1 MVARAPA
8 LGSADVHEKVAA
20 SWNVEY
26 AAGRYRDEPPVG
38 FIQDILAAAC
48 RHGLTRGLYIGCGNG
63 RNLIPL
69 LTGGLDLLG
78 LDISTEAITQLR
90 QQRPDRVD
98 HLIVGDVSALPARA
112 RYELVIGIQVFQHG
126 NRHQTHQH
134 LADAAARVAP
144 GGLLCVRVNSTDSH
158 INHGHHRFEDNDD
171 GFTLRYLAGSK
182 TGLNIPLLHHRRTA
196 RRDRHVLHR
205 GTPTTPSQHPTNP
218 TRPRPVVTM
227 GSDLATTTR
236 LQLISEPGAP
246 EGEMGAWELTSARGG
261 ERAASRGCGDV
272 GRGGVGLASDVDG
285 HSDRRRG

>member
-126 NRHQTHQH
+126 NRHQAHQH

-182 TGLNIPLLHHRRTA
+182 TGLNIHFFTTDELRDVIGTSFTEELPPHPHSTPRTPPGQGQWSQWEAIWQRRP
-196 RRDRHVLHR
+196 D
-205 GTPTTPSQHPTNP
+205 S
-218 TRPRPVVTM
+218 
-227 GSDLATTTR
+227 S
-236 LQLISEPGAP
+236 
-246 EGEMGAWELTSARGG
+246 
-261 ERAASRGCGDV
+261 
-272 GRGGVGLASDVDG
+272 
-285 HSDRRRG
+285 